1 MPTPESAAAFE
12 KLVTTRN
19 RLLLISKQLN
29 EAGDSTTSKGFM
41 SDAARYR
48 DLQEK
53 WNEAFSEFEAATRD
67 FNSSVKALR
76 EQIDADE

>member
-12 KLVTTRN
+12 KLVATRN
-19 RLLLISKQLN
+19 RLLMITKQLN
-29 EAGDSTTSKGFM
+29 EAGDSATSRGFM

-53 WNEAFSEFEAATRD
+53 WNEAFSEFEAATRE
-67 FNSSVKALR
+67 FNATVKTLR
-76 EQIDADE
+76 DKIEADE

>member
-1 MPTPESAAAFE
+1 MPSPESAAAFE

-29 EAGDSTTSKGFM
+29 EAGDSATSKGFL

-48 DLQEK
+48 GLQEK
-53 WNEAFSEFEAATRD
+53 WNDAFSEFEAATRE
-67 FNSSVKALR
+67 FNAIVKTLR
-76 EQIDADE
+76 EKIEADE